1 MAEMEFDKDHT
12 NWLHGDD
19 APTDQD
25 LDRIEEQEPEESE
38 EQ

>member
-19 APTDQD
+19 SPSKED
-25 LDRIEEQEPEESE
+25 LDQIGEESE
-38 EQ
+38 EDQ